1 MVVHPSF
8 QVLEQGMAPPW
19 DPDAAPQRPVS
30 FGGGCFG
37 GRFGGGRSRAAFCQ
51 VPSGWHPLN
60 GTYLDSAALAKEAG
74 CTPASE

>member
-1 MVVHPSF
+1 MGLILSVGF
-8 QVLEQGMAPPW
+8 ALGL
-19 DPDAAPQRPVS
+19 
-30 FGGGCFG
+30 G
-37 GRFGGGRSRAAFCQ
+37 GRFGGRVGGGRNRAAFCQ